1 MARRNNGDDITQ
13 PLIAIDAVAGRCGM
27 LPEYIWQRLDP
38 SDVVQDWSYT
48 YCVSPTKARE
58 LVDTITTANE
68 AHNRAERERQAKQM
82 EDELRGRRRYVDA
95 YEDAIRA
102 GEKRVPGVIVSSPG
116 DEAPPG
122 WMRDAGEDG

>member
-13 PLIAIDAVAGRCGM
+13 SLVAIDAVAGRCGM
-27 LPEYIWQRLDP
+27 LPEFIWQRLDP
-38 SDVVQDWSYT
+38 ADVHQDWSYT

-58 LVDTITTANE
+58 LVDAITTANE

-95 YEDAIRA
+95 YEDAVRA
-102 GEKRVPGVIVSSPG
+102 GEKRVPGVVVSAPG
-116 DEAPPG
+116 EAPEPG
-122 WMRDAGEDG
+122 WMSGAGGDE